1 VTRSADRHG
10 GRAPAGSVERTI
22 GSLLGALDR
31 DTATSAL
38 ADANG
43 LLQGLDP
50 RVKIAGMLALI
61 VAATAVRSLFVIA
74 VIFLV
79 AAALAVFS
87 KVPIRFIA
95 TRVWLSVLAFSGT
108 IALPALFLTP
118 GPAFI
123 KLPLIDWEVTRPGLR
138 SAAFLIS
145 RAETAATL
153 ALLLVACTRW
163 THVLKALRV
172 LRVPALAVTILGMT
186 HRYIFL
192 LLNLAADM
200 FVARRSRAV
209 GRMTARMRR
218 HTATASA
225 AVLLEKSLELS
236 GEVYS
241 AMQSRGFTGEIFLLD
256 NFKMQARDWWALAAF
271 SAFTACA
278 LWMGH

>member
-1 VTRSADRHG
+1 MTRGADRQ
-10 GRAPAGSVERTI
+10 GRRVPAASIEQTI

-31 DTATSAL
+31 DAATHRL
-38 ADANG
+38 ANANG

-50 RVKIAGMLALI
+50 RVKIVGMLSLI
-61 VAATAVRSLFVIA
+61 FSATAARSLFAIA
-74 VIFLV
+74 AVFL
-79 AAALAVFS
+79 AAVALAVLS

-95 TRVWLSVLAFSGT
+95 TRVWVSVLAFTGT

-118 GPAFI
+118 GPSLL
-123 KLPLIDWEVTRPGLR
+123 KLPWIGWEITAPGLR
-138 SAAFLIS
+138 SAAFLIA

-153 ALLLVACTRW
+153 ALLLVTCTPW

-192 LLNLAADM
+192 LLQLATDM
-200 FVARRSRAV
+200 FVARRSRTL
-209 GRMTARMRR
+209 GRMTAGMRR

-225 AVLLEKSLELS
+225 GVLLEKSLELS

-256 NFKMQARDWWALAAF
+256 NFKMRARDWRALAAF
-271 SAFTACA
+271 SAFAACA
-278 LWMGH
+278 LWIGR